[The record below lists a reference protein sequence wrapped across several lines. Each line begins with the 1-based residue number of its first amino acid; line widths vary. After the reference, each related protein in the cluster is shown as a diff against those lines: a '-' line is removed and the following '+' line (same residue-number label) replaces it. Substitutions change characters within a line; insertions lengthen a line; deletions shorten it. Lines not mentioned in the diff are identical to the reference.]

1 MIKVVK
7 YILLFVYMDIRD
19 KIKNIQNQ
27 VKHYLYEEE
36 IDATDIKPV
45 FESKQFR
52 HINIL
57 GRGAFGYVLQSIYK
71 DKDIETTYALKVML
85 KANIKK
91 VDHLLE
97 EVHILKLLK
106 HPFIIKL
113 EGTFQTPHQICMVF
127 ESLLYGDLCNLLYDL
142 EVLPTLPFDLIL
154 FYLSS
159 FVIALDYIHN
169 KGIIYRDLKP
179 ENVMLDEK
187 GYIRIVDMGL
197 AKRIRYVNEY
207 TSDNGEVVKQTVDQK
222 TYTLC
227 GTPEYLSP
235 EILLNIGYDKSTD
248 IWCLGIVIYELF
260 MKTTPFSVENKV
272 TMENSMTKLF
282 TNIVQMMRKEF
293 SLSDEVKQVMQN
305 TNMED
310 LLVSLLNGNRDK
322 RIGVKSSTITILE
335 HELFTNYKDTIND
348 ITNGSYKPCYIP
360 SKLDDNMYEPLTT
373 LPNIKPFTGDNALFA
388 NF

>member
-1 MIKVVK
+1 MNIK
-7 YILLFVYMDIRD
+7 D

-27 VKHYLYEEE
+27 VKHYLYEED
-36 IDATDIKPV
+36 IVSTDTKPV
-45 FESKQFR
+45 FQNHQFR
-52 HINIL
+52 HINVL
-57 GRGAFGYVLQSIYK
+57 GTGAFGYVLQSIYK
-71 DKDIETTYALKVML
+71 DKDIETNCAVKVML

-91 VDHLLE
+91 VEHIME
-97 EVHILKLLK
+97 EVYILKLLK

-113 EGTFQTPHQICMVF
+113 EGTFQTPHQLFIVF
-127 ESLLYGDLCNLLYDL
+127 EALLYGDLCTLLYDL
-142 EVLPTLPFDLIL
+142 EVLPTLPPELIL

-179 ENVMLDEK
+179 ENIMLDEK
-187 GYIRIVDMGL
+187 GYIRIIDMGL

-207 TSDNGEVVKQTVDQK
+207 TDDNGNVVKQTVDQK

-248 IWCLGIVIYELF
+248 IWSLGNVLYELF
-260 MKTTPFSVENKV
+260 MKTTPFAVENNNM
-272 TMENSMTKLF
+272 METSMTQLF
-282 TNIVQMMRKEF
+282 TNIVKTMRNGF
-293 SLSDEVKQVMQN
+293 ILSDQVKQVIQN
-305 TNMED
+305 TTMED
-310 LLVSLLNGNRDK
+310 LLVCLLNGNRDK
-322 RIGVKSSTITILE
+322 RIGVKTATITILE
-335 HELFTNYKDTIND
+335 HELFTNHKDMIND

-373 LPNIKPFTGDNALFA
+373 LPNVKQFKGDNALFA